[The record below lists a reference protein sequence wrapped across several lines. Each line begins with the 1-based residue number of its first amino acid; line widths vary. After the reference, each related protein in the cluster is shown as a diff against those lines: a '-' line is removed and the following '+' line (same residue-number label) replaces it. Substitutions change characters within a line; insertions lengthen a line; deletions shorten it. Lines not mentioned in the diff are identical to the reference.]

1 MRGGMSRSGTRSGSP
16 AWPTSRRC
24 RTFWARC
31 WPAGSTTSSAAAST
45 ADTWNGAR
53 ISRAFASWRSAPTPS
68 LPSPALG
75 VPATLPEFGGRR
87 EDRPHRLPRLPP
99 GQGDHVETLR
109 GLRHGI
115 LRSRAASLP
124 GQSGRPPPDRLP
136 TPTPRTPPIAHGSP
150 SWTLE
155 GFRIQ
160 ARTVN
165 LDQDWRMI
173 HEEMLEVIEIGPI
186 QR

>member
-24 RTFWARC
+24 RTCWARC
-31 WPAGSTTSSAAAST
+31 WPAASTTSSAAAST
-45 ADTWNGAR
+45 AGTWNGAR
-53 ISRAFASWRSAPTPS
+53 ISRAFAASWRSAPTPS

-109 GLRHGI
+109 GLRHGFYDREQQVYRVNPGGRRRI
-115 LRSRAASLP
+115 DCRRPRQGRRQSRT
-124 GQSGRPPPDRLP
+124 D
-136 TPTPRTPPIAHGSP
+136 PRHGP
-150 SWTLE
+150 SRVF
-155 GFRIQ
+155 GFRLGRSISIK
-160 ARTVN
+160 T
-165 LDQDWRMI
+165 
-173 HEEMLEVIEIGPI
+173 GG
-186 QR
+186 